1 MKTLLSWSMER
12 GAPDAFGL
20 RIAPG
25 LQSPFTTRLA
35 ACVVAQVSDLRGGG
49 LGPVSH
55 RLRHWFRLTDQES
68 KIQKSKSK
76 IRRGFSLL
84 EVVIALTILAM
95 ISTTLFA
102 IIKGSVKG
110 ASDIERTQREN
121 DQINRFLDICRTTF
135 QTMPASA
142 TLTLKQLDSSGLSSS
157 QELAIAG
164 VPTCFGFGPSPTSY
178 EETVLGLRPDVR
190 QPTAEDGTARYLLSI
205 TRKDLLGAS
214 TDPNQPAVFTTGL
227 DEDPE
232 FAPDDQQRTW
242 MPLLRGVSMM
252 KWRFFKDST
261 DEWLEEWSSSKWP
274 DLIELQLQMEGR
286 ALPMRMVWAVPETQ
300 LRSPTR
306 KSTPATSTTTKTTS
320 SGGGGA
326 PR

>member
-1 MKTLLSWSMER
+1 MKFTVQGFASRRRSSNKLLTEN
-12 GAPDAFGL
+12 
-20 RIAPG
+20 
-25 LQSPFTTRLA
+25 
-35 ACVVAQVSDLRGGG
+35 
-49 LGPVSH
+49 
-55 RLRHWFRLTDQES
+55 
-68 KIQKSKSK
+68 
-76 IRRGFSLL
+76 GFSLL

-121 DQINRFLDICRTTF
+121 DQINRILDICRVTF

-142 TLTLKQLDSSGLSSS
+142 TLTLKQLDSSGLSSE

-164 VPTCFGFGPSPTSY
+164 VPTCFGFGMSPTSY
-178 EETVLGLRPDVR
+178 EETVIGLRPDVR
-190 QPTAEDGTARYLLSI
+190 QPTADDGTARFMLCI
-205 TRKDLLGAS
+205 TRKDILGTSA
-214 TDPNQPAVFTTGL
+214 DKNQTTVFSTGL
-227 DEDPE
+227 DEHPE
-232 FAPDDQQRTW
+232 YAPDDQQRTW
-242 MPLLRGVSMM
+242 MPLLAGVTMM

-306 KSTPATSTTTKTTS
+306 KSTPATSTTTTTTTT
-320 SGGGGA
+320 SGGGNA

>member
-1 MKTLLSWSMER
+1 MFTVLSSQFSAQGSRRRVRYRSAIASKEGER
-12 GAPDAFGL
+12 RTENREL
-20 RIAPG
+20 RTAN
-25 LQSPFTTRLA
+25 
-35 ACVVAQVSDLRGGG
+35 
-49 LGPVSH
+49 
-55 RLRHWFRLTDQES
+55 
-68 KIQKSKSK
+68 
-76 IRRGFSLL
+76 GFSLL